1 MQISIIIPVF
11 NEEENIVPLYKDILN
26 VVKKKYSY
34 EIIFIDDGSKD
45 QTLNNILEIKKKD
58 NNVKFISFRRNFG
71 KAEALNVG
79 FEKAEGDIV
88 FTMDGDLQD
97 DSIEIPHFIEKI
109 NEGYDLVS
117 GWKYKR
123 LDPFG
128 KRLPSKFFNAL
139 TRWITNIPLND
150 FNCGFKAYKK
160 EVVKE
165 IKLYGEL
172 HRYVP
177 ALASWKGF
185 TVGEVKVQHRERL
198 HGDSKYGWERLM
210 KGFLD
215 LFTINYL
222 GSYRNKPLHLFGTLG
237 FMFTSLGILTGLYL
251 TIKWFQGYG
260 LSDRPLL
267 LLAILLIVIGVQS
280 VSIGLIADLINY
292 NKHNKI
298 DNKGKIKHSS
308 FKD

>member
-45 QTLNNILEIKKKD
+45 QTLNKILEIKKKD
-58 NNVKFISFRRNFG
+58 KNVKFISFRHNFG
-71 KAEALNVG
+71 KAEALNAG

-97 DSIEIPHFIEKI
+97 DPIEIPHFIEKI

-128 KRLPSKFFNAL
+128 KRLPSKFFNEL

-298 DNKGKIKHSS
+298 NNKGKIKHSS

>member
-58 NNVKFISFRRNFG
+58 NNVKFVSFRRNFG
-71 KAEALNVG
+71 KAEALNAG

-298 DNKGKIKHSS
+298 NNKGKIKHSS